1 MRDETGERCSLDE
14 VLREVLEHLMDS
26 RGENRVKL
34 TKEMVPTRLC
44 DDIAKAH
51 TKKLVYKFRFEHI
64 DNWGRLMGH
73 YTAENLRDLAAS
85 KCIPRGMTPPYQAI
99 QRHLNEADAKHLS
112 VSRIFRTLGIGM
124 QFDIKMM
131 VRGFICSFL
140 LKYPRETLMEMAKE
154 GKPRF
159 LLLMGNDGFRSPK
172 MDGAV
177 GCYMFLSLLPAY
189 GKRRLIDFHR
199 GNQIAA
205 RNSNLNSTLTACLYT
220 NGEHRENMQ
229 RNLCNTFAEEEPLE
243 RAFARVGQM
252 KRDELFH
259 WCSTTLPSGQT
270 IILAA
275 ITRNNGHN
283 FINTMQLVH
292 NTLH

>member
-1 MRDETGERCSLDE
+1 
-14 VLREVLEHLMDS
+14 MDS

-85 KCIPRGMTPPYQAI
+85 KCIPRGMTLPYQAI
-99 QRHLNEADAKHLS
+99 QRHLNEADEKHLS

-131 VRGFICSFL
+131 VQGFICPVL
-140 LKYPRETLMEMAKE
+140 LKYPWETLMEMAKE

-159 LLLMGNDGFRSPK
+159 LLLFLCLVV
-172 MDGAV
+172 GAGGRHSMPTTTRRRDKEAV
-177 GCYMFLSLLPAY
+177 AVK
-189 GKRRLIDFHR
+189 KRRRHYLIVGF
-199 GNQIAA
+199 
-205 RNSNLNSTLTACLYT
+205 
-220 NGEHRENMQ
+220 
-229 RNLCNTFAEEEPLE
+229 FA
-243 RAFARVGQM
+243 QM
-252 KRDELFH
+252 
-259 WCSTTLPSGQT
+259 G
-270 IILAA
+270 IIWL
-275 ITRNNGHN
+275 
-283 FINTMQLVH
+283 
-292 NTLH
+292 